1 MLDGGK
7 VSRPKTLSEARYTR
21 GESKQ
26 SGRIASCLSSGVA
39 RYFYVPA
46 MRVLWIV
53 FHMRD
58 ANCAKM
64 MVVKNGMEFISSS
77 RSDSMIKV
85 E

>member
-1 MLDGGK
+1 MYVFDEGK
-7 VSRPKTLSEARYTR
+7 VGRPKTLGEARYTR

-26 SGRIASCLSSGVA
+26 SRRVVSCLSSGVG

-58 ANCAKM
+58 ANYAKM
-64 MVVKNGMEFISSS
+64 MVTKNGMEFE
-77 RSDSMIKV
+77 SDSMIKM